1 MPSGAILKEEGTIP
15 PMPLDAFVKEEVVI
29 TKEEE
34 EADVPEPDDP
44 TEEEEA
50 GNRLQQQLDEDSE
63 GPTDFDRHSADQQE
77 ALRVA
82 SLSNEELSFEAAQR
96 LGGSAAEQLEILQT
110 IQACSAEGPAHSL
123 DAAVTLLAD
132 QQMAFRVASLS
143 NEERNFEAAQ
153 NLGSPVAEQQKL
165 LDMIGNK
172 QSKDGRKAKRRQG
185 SNGSEEGDKTD

>member
-1 MPSGAILKEEGTIP
+1 MP

-50 GNRLQQQLDEDSE
+50 GNRLQQQLDEDKSVQV
-63 GPTDFDRHSADQQE
+63 PTDFDRHSADQQE

-96 LGGSAAEQLEILQT
+96 LGGSVAEQLEILQT

-123 DAAVTLLAD
+123 DAAVALP
-132 QQMAFRVASLS
+132 RGLS
-143 NEERNFEAAQ
+143 IERRA
-153 NLGSPVAEQQKL
+153 
-165 LDMIGNK
+165 
-172 QSKDGRKAKRRQG
+172 
-185 SNGSEEGDKTD
+185 

>member
-1 MPSGAILKEEGTIP
+1 MPSGAILKEEGTVP

-34 EADVPEPDDP
+34 EADELGSASDSDDGFPEPDDR

-50 GNRLQQQLDEDSE
+50 GNRLQQQLDEDKSVQVANDLS
-63 GPTDFDRHSADQQE
+63 GSSADQQE

-96 LGGSAAEQLEILQT
+96 LGGSVAEQLEILQT

-123 DAAVTLLAD
+123 DAAVALRVEREGAVEAAHPRRRVILEQSRDATLKRLAAQRPASALPSRD
-132 QQMAFRVASLS
+132 RASLHAS
-143 NEERNFEAAQ
+143 
-153 NLGSPVAEQQKL
+153 
-165 LDMIGNK
+165 
-172 QSKDGRKAKRRQG
+172 
-185 SNGSEEGDKTD
+185 